1 MPNIVSKYNSKN
13 YTIVVSN
20 ILNSFKIIV
29 DYLGYFTID
38 NTTINNSY
46 IQSLIKKY
54 NFNKDIYYI

>member
-1 MPNIVSKYNSKN
+1 MLAMPNIVSKHDSKN

-46 IQSLIKKY
+46 I
-54 NFNKDIYYI
+54 

>member
-20 ILNSFKIIV
+20 ILKSFKIIA

-46 IQSLIKKY
+46 I
-54 NFNKDIYYI
+54 

>member
-20 ILNSFKIIV
+20 NIILNSFKIIV

-38 NTTINNSY
+38 NTTINNNY
-46 IQSLIKKY
+46 I
-54 NFNKDIYYI
+54 

>member
-1 MPNIVSKYNSKN
+1 MLAMPNIVSKHDSEN

-46 IQSLIKKY
+46 I
-54 NFNKDIYYI
+54 